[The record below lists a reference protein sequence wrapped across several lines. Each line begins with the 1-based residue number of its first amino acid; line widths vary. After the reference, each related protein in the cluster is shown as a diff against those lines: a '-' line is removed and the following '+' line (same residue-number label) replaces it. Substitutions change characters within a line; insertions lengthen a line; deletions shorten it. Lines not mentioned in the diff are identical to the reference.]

1 MKNLKKV
8 LPILLV
14 LILILVGGCT
24 GNSDD
29 NSGNDDGISMFHE
42 QEFPMILSKDIEITK
57 AFLYSGEFPENGSF
71 KAENDVFAL
80 KVINNSQKDI
90 QLVRIYVVTDLKE
103 YFFEITTLPSKKAV
117 TVFEK
122 NAQSISEN
130 EKILEVRE
138 ENKIFFENKLSLCTD
153 EFELTQINKIFNI
166 KNISSKDV
174 SSDVYV
180 YFKRID
186 ANGDYFGG
194 ITFRSNA
201 GGLKA
206 GELKQ
211 ISAPHFIKENS
222 EVLFVDYA
230 KS

>member
-8 LPILLV
+8 LPIFLV
-14 LILILVGGCT
+14 LILALVGGCT

-29 NSGNDDGISMFHE
+29 NGDINKFNG
-42 QEFPMILSKDIEITK
+42 QEFPFILNEDIEITQ
-57 AFLYSGEFPENGSF
+57 AFLYDGEFPENGSF
-71 KAENDVFAL
+71 KVENDVFAL
-80 KVINNSQKDI
+80 KVVNNSSKDI
-90 QLVRIYVVTDLKE
+90 QLVRIYVVTDLNE

-117 TVFEK
+117 TVLEK
-122 NAQSISEN
+122 NAQSISKD
-130 EKILEVRE
+130 EKILEIRE
-138 ENKIFFENKLSLCTD
+138 KNKIFFENKLSLCKD
-153 EFELTQINKIFNI
+153 EFEITQLDSVFNI
-166 KNISSKDV
+166 KNISSNDI

-180 YFKRID
+180 YFKRVD
-186 ANGDYFGG
+186 SNGDYFGG

-206 GELKQ
+206 GEFKQ

-230 KS
+230 KP